1 MAVEAPVLY
10 NDFWVYLRDSMGSTY
25 LNPNDKQIHNAY
37 SMRTALLLQG
47 YCEKAVAGIIG
58 CAQQESSLTTGAI
71 QKYSVL
77 PNGGETLAECTNAYM
92 LQYYT
97 PTAGGQGYGLGLLQ
111 WDRFSS
117 AYQSQDLLG
126 WTNANGYLWYDGW
139 GQMARLNF
147 EFNNDSTYHFW
158 VTNYGP
164 SLTWAVYKDIENS
177 QFSSY
182 DAGECAAVWDACW
195 ERSSGQGREYKR
207 ANALFWYQYFNDHPT
222 PPPTPGT
229 GLPPWLLFQFKKRKV
244 MPNVRQYF

>member
-10 NDFWVYLRDSMGSTY
+10 NGFWVYLRDSMGSTH

-37 SMRTALLLQG
+37 QMRTALLLQG
-47 YCEKAVAGIIG
+47 YCDKALAGIIG

-71 QKYSVL
+71 EKWSAL
-77 PNGGETLAECTNAYM
+77 PNNGETLAGVPNSYM
-92 LQYYT
+92 IQYYT
-97 PTAGGQGYGLGLLQ
+97 QPTGQRGWALGLLQ
-111 WDRFSS
+111 WDG
-117 AYQSQDLLG
+117 LG
-126 WTNANGYLWYDGW
+126 TYGTHKLVGWCNANNYEWYDGW

-158 VTNYGP
+158 ANNYGS

-195 ERSSGQGREYKR
+195 ERSSGEGREIKR

-229 GLPPWLLFQFKKRKV
+229 GIPPWLLFQFKKRKV